1 MNDELPMSY
10 VSTEIGLRLDSLFA
24 SVLLRPLAHMPLG
37 DDPHPVGVRHRR
49 SDPCEAHRITNL
61 FARGP
66 YKMRVEKHGW
76 ERGYPARSLVVI
88 GGGGPRVPA
97 PERRLA
103 GGPDGVRTCAPGGGT
118 RLGLTV

>member
-1 MNDELPMSY
+1 MYYHHLHHY
-10 VSTEIGLRLDSLFA
+10 
-24 SVLLRPLAHMPLG
+24 
-37 DDPHPVGVRHRR
+37 RR
-49 SDPCEAHRITNL
+49 GSKL
-61 FARGP
+61 ARGP
-66 YKMRVEKHGW
+66 YKMRVEKHAVG
-76 ERGYPARSLVVI
+76 EGGTRLESLVVI

>member
-1 MNDELPMSY
+1 MGVIFGHFPTSGTLSMLCHAKPNVYAEAFHGHLCFFAFQNESLNDPNGRA
-10 VSTEIGLRLDSLFA
+10 VDS
-24 SVLLRPLAHMPLG
+24 SLL
-37 DDPHPVGVRHRR
+37 V
-49 SDPCEAHRITNL
+49 
-61 FARGP
+61 RGP
-66 YKMRVEKHGW
+66 YKIMRVEKHGW